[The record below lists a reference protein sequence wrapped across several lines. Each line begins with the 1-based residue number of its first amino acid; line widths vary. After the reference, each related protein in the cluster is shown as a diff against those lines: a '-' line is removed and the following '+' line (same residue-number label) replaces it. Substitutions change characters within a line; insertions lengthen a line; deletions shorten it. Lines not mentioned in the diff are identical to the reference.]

1 MKWLNNKNESTY
13 PEYWSRYESLFL
25 DTKQNDIN
33 SSTYVVLDTE
43 TTGFNYDKDRM
54 LCIGAVKVTDGYIDV
69 NTAFEIYI
77 KQDYYDEDAVKIHGI
92 LRNERIE
99 TISEEEAIILFLDY
113 IKDSILVAHHAF
125 FDITMINVALD
136 RLQLPEL
143 KNKVLDTMFIYK
155 ATRLKSNTSD
165 AKKKYSLDD
174 LAENYDIDLS
184 DRHTASGDALITALA
199 FLRSVHFLVKTKDFT
214 LKDLL
219 KL

>member
-1 MKWLNNKNESTY
+1 MKWIKNKNSRTS

-25 DTKQNDIN
+25 KTKQHDIN

-43 TTGFNYDKDRM
+43 TTGFDYDKDRV
-54 LCIGAVKVTDGYIDV
+54 LCIGAVKIVDGYIDV

-77 KQDYYDEDAVKIHGI
+77 KQDYFDEDSVKIHGI

-99 TISEEEAIILFLDY
+99 TVSEEEAIILFLDY
-113 IKDSILVAHHAF
+113 IKDSILVAHHAI
-125 FDITMINVALD
+125 FDITMINIVLS

-143 KNKVLDTMFIYK
+143 KNKVLDTMLIYK
-155 ATRLKSNTSD
+155 ETLLKSNTLD
-165 AKKKYSLDD
+165 AKKKYSLDE

-184 DRHTASGDALITALA
+184 DRHNASGDALITALA
-199 FLRSVHFLVKTKDFT
+199 FLKSVHFLVKMKNFT